1 MASMASQDFQRK
13 IQRQSILTRNRM
25 AVEAVKRGKEISP
38 GGELIASLKRETKV
52 IKKQG
57 IPFRVRFGFLVR
69 GSYIY
74 AGVGRGTTIAQAM
87 ANQSKRDKVDWY
99 KAVILQE
106 YDKFGDLWQQYWAE
120 RMMEEL
126 ENDLDNLEK

>member
-1 MASMASQDFQRK
+1 MSSQKFQQK

-25 AVEAVKRGKEISP
+25 IVEAVKRGKEISAS
-38 GGELIASLKRETKV
+38 GSLVSSLKRETKV

-69 GSYIY
+69 GSYIH
-74 AGVGRGTTIAQAM
+74 AGVGRGTTVAQAM
-87 ANQSKRDKVDWY
+87 SNQSKRQKVDWY
-99 KAVILQE
+99 RSVILQE
-106 YDKFGDLWQQYWAE
+106 YDKFGDLWREYWAE
-120 RMMEEL
+120 KLMEEL